1 MVNPLCKCYIN
12 PEPTMKILV
21 IEDDKKVAQ
30 ALRKGLEAESF
41 DVEIAP
47 TGEDGFFLVNAQTF
61 DLVVLDLMLPGR
73 DGLEILSAMR
83 SRNDSTPVLI
93 LTAKDTVEDK
103 VIGLNSGAD
112 DYLIKPFAF
121 PELLARIQALIRR
134 GTGGE
139 ISKLKLADLE
149 MDTSR
154 RTAVR
159 AGRPL
164 FLTLKEFEIVEFLL
178 RNQGHIV
185 TREMLA
191 RDVWQ
196 ETQRATPLDNVID
209 VHIARLRKKIDEP
222 FANKLLHTVRGVG
235 FILKVRS

>member
-1 MVNPLCKCYIN
+1 VVSPLRECYIN
-12 PEPTMKILV
+12 PEPIMKILV

-30 ALRKGLEAESF
+30 ALRKGLEAESLE
-41 DVEIAP
+41 VEIAP
-47 TGEDGFFLVNAQTF
+47 TGEDGFFLINTQTF

-83 SRNDSTPVLI
+83 RRNDKTPVLI
-93 LTAKDTVEDK
+93 LTAKDTIEDK
-103 VIGLNSGAD
+103 VIGLDSGAD

-121 PELLARIQALIRR
+121 PELLARIRALTRR
-134 GTGGE
+134 GAGGE

-149 MDTSR
+149 MDTGR
-154 RTAVR
+154 RSVVR

-164 FLTLKEFEIVEFLL
+164 SLTLKEFEIVEFLL

-191 RDVWQ
+191 QEVWQ

-222 FANKLLHTVRGVG
+222 FAKKLLHTVRGVG
-235 FILKVRS
+235 FILEERR